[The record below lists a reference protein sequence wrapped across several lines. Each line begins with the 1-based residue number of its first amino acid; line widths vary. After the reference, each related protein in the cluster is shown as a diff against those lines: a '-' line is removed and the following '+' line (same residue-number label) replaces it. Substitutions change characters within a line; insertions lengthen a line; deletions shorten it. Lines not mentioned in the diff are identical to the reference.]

1 MAAQRI
7 PMTPAGRA
15 IIEQELHRLVG
26 VERAKLRKALHEA
39 MALGDLSENSEYK
52 AAKESQSKTEGRI
65 LELQAKIALA
75 HVIDPSKLSG
85 NKVVFGAT
93 VHLTNLET
101 DTVVIYQIVGDD
113 EAGLSKGK
121 VSCSGPIAQ
130 ALIGKTEGDIVVVK
144 APKGET
150 EYEIKLIEFK

>member
-7 PMTPAGRA
+7 PMTPKGRA
-15 IIEQELHRLVG
+15 IIEKELHRLVG
-26 VERAKLRKALHEA
+26 VEREKIRKSLHEA

-52 AAKESQSKTEGRI
+52 AAKENQSKTEGRI

-85 NKVVFGAT
+85 DKVVFGAT

-101 DTVVIYQIVGDD
+101 NAEVVYQIVGDD
-113 EAGLSKGK
+113 EAGLVKGN
-121 VSCSGPIAQ
+121 VSCSGPIAR